1 MDLDNQKKDT
11 QTPTTVD
18 SVIDNDAP
26 KSTTLN
32 NTLDFGVG
40 SQEITDQVAEKI
52 KHGTNILIALSKDPN
67 LDEISAAIALAIIL
81 DQQKKH
87 VTAIYSGKTPNAL
100 EFLKPEE
107 TFQKDTSSLQ
117 DFIIALNK
125 SKADHLTYQID
136 GDYVKIFITPYKR
149 QVTKEDLEYS
159 YGDYNVD
166 LVIVFNVNAGSEI
179 DSALSE
185 YGRIMHDATA
195 INITSG
201 VPGHFADLEWSD
213 PSKSSVCEMVYDL
226 INVLDIDSIS
236 QEVATALLTGILSAT
251 ERFAN
256 NRTKPTTMA
265 VASKLMEA
273 GADQQLISSNI
284 LKPEP
289 SSAEVSV
296 NNQNQTLNTTSYYN
310 TQNTDNL
317 NSSQDL
323 DTGEREL
330 EQLVNQNMNNTQAT
344 PNQVTDQAGPF
355 NTLTP
360 DSSNPASFTAP
371 ATNVMDDLARA
382 TDDLMNNHQ
391 KLQSQTAQQQT
402 YQPASSQP
410 YSPANQSQP
419 NNQAVQADQFNYQP
433 TQNYQAPQAQNYPPE
448 QPLSSPAQSLP
459 NPSAQSVEAPQPN
472 SAQQSSLDSSIQSP
486 QTMPN
491 NYQTVFQPD
500 QPQPQPSNN
509 QFQAP
514 VPQQSANQYQT
525 QQFNQFSPQSA
536 QSFTTQNQ
544 FQTNFPLANQP
555 QPNNQSV
562 QANQFNYQPTQ
573 NYQVP
578 QAQNNPSEQS
588 SPLSSQSFSNP
599 SDQLSS
605 PSAQPSF
612 NVSSQAIPNSSSQP
626 LSSPSAQSIEASQSN
641 LVQQSSF
648 REQTQP
654 TSNSEVFGHTIAEP
668 VAEPEQDMSR
678 LMDEALAEPS
688 PIQNPVGYQ
697 SMINQSNYINQSLAQ
712 NNPSPEKLNYPLA
725 VGQQPIV
732 DYVPGQNLA
741 TISAPAIPS
750 VQQNP
755 NYPNPEYTNTVP
767 NYQAPTM
774 PVLPNNP
781 SQMPPAPS
789 PIIPPSTQSVSN
801 MQSNPATPNPTMNQQ
816 TSPSPM
822 QATNFTESYP
832 VDTQNA
838 PAPQQVV
845 PSTQPMPAQDFI
857 QTIPPAT
864 STPIPDY
871 LRPESFLPPAPNPVV
886 LDQSAPLISPPVT
899 PDPIS
904 LFPPQA
910 PLTSPQPEQ
919 PQQTS
924 SQSQPSNNQFQ
935 APVLQQPVNQPQAQ
949 PLDQTSAPTQPSPSY
964 PAQDSSQPLSQTQ
977 VSPQPAPVNPVQ
989 TDPSAFHIPG
999 SY

>member
-11 QTPTTVD
+11 QTPTTVN
-18 SVIDNDAP
+18 SVTDNDVP

-159 YGDYNVD
+159 YGDYSVD

-289 SSAEVSV
+289 SSAEASV
-296 NNQNQTLNTTSYYN
+296 NNQNQTLNTTSSYN
-310 TQNTDNL
+310 AQNTDNL

-330 EQLVNQNMNNTQAT
+330 EQLVNQNMNSASSVS
-344 PNQVTDQAGPF
+344 NQVTDQTRSF
-355 NTLTP
+355 NTSTSS
-360 DSSNPASFTAP
+360 SSNPASFTTP

-410 YSPANQSQP
+410 YSPANQPQP
-419 NNQAVQADQFNYQP
+419 NNQAVQADQFDYQP
-433 TQNYQAPQAQNYPPE
+433 TQNYQAPQVQNYSSE
-448 QPLSSPAQSLP
+448 QPLSSLAQPLSSPSTQSIETSQL
-459 NPSAQSVEAPQPN
+459 NP
-472 SAQQSSLDSSIQSP
+472 AQQSSLGSSIQSP
-486 QTMPN
+486 QTVSN

-509 QFQAP
+509 QFQAL
-514 VPQQSANQYQT
+514 VPQQPANQYQT

-555 QPNNQSV
+555 QPNNQAV
-562 QANQFNYQPTQ
+562 QADQFDYQPTQ
-573 NYQVP
+573 NYQAP
-578 QAQNNPSEQS
+578 QVQNNPSEQS
-588 SPLSSQSFSNP
+588 PSLSPQSFSN
-599 SDQLSS
+599 L
-605 PSAQPSF
+605 
-612 NVSSQAIPNSSSQP
+612 
-626 LSSPSAQSIEASQSN
+626 SAQSIEVSQLN
-641 LVQQSSF
+641 PVQQSSF

-654 TSNSEVFGHTIAEP
+654 TSNPEVFGHTIAEP

-741 TISAPAIPS
+741 TISAPTIPS

-789 PIIPPSTQSVSN
+789 PIIPPSTQSAPN
-801 MQSNPATPNPTMNQQ
+801 MQSNPATPTSTANQQ

-822 QATNFTESYP
+822 QATNFAESYP
-832 VDTQNA
+832 IDTQNA

-845 PSTQPMPAQDFI
+845 PSTQTMPAQDFI
-857 QTIPPAT
+857 QTTPPAT
-864 STPIPDY
+864 NTPIPDY

-899 PDPIS
+899 PDSTS
-904 LFPPQA
+904 LFPPQT
-910 PLTSPQPEQ
+910 PLTSPYLEQ
-919 PQQTS
+919 SQQTS
-924 SQSQPSNNQFQ
+924 SQPQPSNNQFQ
-935 APVLQQPVNQPQAQ
+935 APVLQQSVNQPQTQ

-964 PAQDSSQPLSQTQ
+964 PAQDSYQPLSQTQ
-977 VSPQPAPVNPVQ
+977 VSPQPVPVNPVQ